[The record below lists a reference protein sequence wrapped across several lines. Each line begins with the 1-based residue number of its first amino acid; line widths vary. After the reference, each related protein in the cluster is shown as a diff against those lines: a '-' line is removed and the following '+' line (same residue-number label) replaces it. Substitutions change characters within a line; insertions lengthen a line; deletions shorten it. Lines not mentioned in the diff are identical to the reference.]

1 MRVPARFDVSA
12 ILFWAVA
19 ALAATGLALWD
30 ASEAPSPPAEVDAG
44 PHFYDVGEVEEIYGL
59 PPLDGGAG

>member
-1 MRVPARFDVSA
+1 MRVSARFDVSA
-12 ILFWAVA
+12 VLFWAVA

-30 ASEAPSPPAEVDAG
+30 AADAPSAPAEVDAG
-44 PHFYDVGEVEEIYGL
+44 PHFYDVGEIEEIYGL